1 MKSLAIFLLGV
12 GAVWCGDGNII
23 VGNGNRIDGSKN
35 IQLGSDSN
43 LKGN

>member
-1 MKSLAIFLLGV
+1 MKLLTIFLLGA
-12 GAVWCGDGNII
+12 GTVWCGDGNII